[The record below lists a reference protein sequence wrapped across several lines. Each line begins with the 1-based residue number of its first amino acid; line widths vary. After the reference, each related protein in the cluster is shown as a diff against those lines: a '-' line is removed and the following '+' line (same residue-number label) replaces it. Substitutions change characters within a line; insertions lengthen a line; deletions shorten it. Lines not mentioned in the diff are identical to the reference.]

1 MGDQVGFGGRPL
13 DPGDQV
19 ELLIILERPSE
30 PVTVEDERLAKRVKN
45 HGDHEGENLD
55 SEEVVE
61 MEADGVDGE
70 VGQLELRVQVGTDQ
84 QGYRHSYASVV
95 AKDSVGRGNSSKE
108 PCLRP
113 DDVVVLDEDW
123 DEPGKEVSMHDSTV
137 LAQGRKN
144 VAYLISNPER
154 RSKKG
159 PVSINSEPVVD
170 VVTLIEGGS
179 SEARVHQV
187 NSKSDNHRALSIL
200 EHDVED
206 KSVAQPRMG
215 SGINSKNMFYN
226 ENSSKS
232 FKVRKGVDSR
242 GANRVVLADWIQST
256 ANRIDSL
263 VNTLHHSPSTVS
275 MEVEVADT
283 GGSKPVSAGR
293 IPDVAVEDSV
303 DGVVHDGGCNLSS

>member
-1 MGDQVGFGGRPL
+1 MGDQVENPNMGDQVGFGGRPL

-95 AKDSVGRGNSSKE
+95 AKDSVGRGNS
-108 PCLRP
+108 R
-113 DDVVVLDEDW
+113 